1 MSEKPPYQK
10 MRIKA
15 GTTVRFINPPP
26 DVEKL
31 LGGLP
36 EDISVQSIQS
46 SPVDTILL
54 FANNRKELAEH
65 LPVWSRVVSYDTDL
79 WVLYHK
85 GTSKIKTDIH
95 RDSINDYAKS
105 LGLQG
110 VFMISINDDWSALR
124 LKNQ

>member
-1 MSEKPPYQK
+1 MSDKPPYQK

-15 GTTVRFINPPP
+15 GSTIRFINPPAG
-26 DVEKL
+26 VEEL
-31 LGGLP
+31 IGGLP
-36 EDISVQSIQS
+36 EDISVQSINS
-46 SPVDTILL
+46 SQVDTILL
-54 FANNRKELAEH
+54 FANYRRELEEH
-65 LPVWSRVVSYDTDL
+65 LPAWRSAVSAGTDL

-85 GTSKIKTDIH
+85 GTSKTKTDIH